1 VNGLFIA
8 EQTEKQIVKL
18 SKNQYVNISVMD
30 VPRLLL
36 IVLHVLKIEL
46 DTQMD
51 LVGVQKELLMIILM
65 DIVHVKNFTLIFV
78 QKILKNPKNN

>member
-51 LVGVQKELLMIILM
+51 LVGVQKELLMIILT
-65 DIVHVKNFTLIFV
+65 DFVHVKNFTLIFV